1 MPETAKKRI
10 GRPPVNSTS
19 INLRLPPDML
29 AWLDE
34 ERARLDPVPS
44 RPEMVRVLLEA
55 AKSVRK

>member
-1 MPETAKKRI
+1 
-10 GRPPVNSTS
+10 
-19 INLRLPPDML
+19 ML